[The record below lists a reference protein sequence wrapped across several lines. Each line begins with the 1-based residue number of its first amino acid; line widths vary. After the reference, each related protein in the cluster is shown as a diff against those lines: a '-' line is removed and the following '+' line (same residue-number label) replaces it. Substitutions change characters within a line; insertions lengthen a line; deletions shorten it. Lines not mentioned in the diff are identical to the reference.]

1 MIECTSIT
9 GAKKS
14 FPEDRLNLRVAV
26 YGLVINQGKILLLSS
41 RHNTKLF
48 PPGGGMETGE
58 TLREALLREVK
69 EEAGIEIEIKKFV
82 DFKET
87 FFYYDPLDAAYHN
100 FEFFYLC
107 RPKHTDLIANDQ
119 IKDADA
125 ENPRW
130 VDIKTLKKEELNTP
144 ADELFDYIVNYKE
157 EE

>member
-14 FPEDRLNLRVAV
+14 FPKDRLNLRVAV
-26 YGLVINQGKILLLSS
+26 YGLILNQGKVLLVGS
-41 RHNTKLF
+41 RHNQKLF
-48 PPGGGMETGE
+48 PPGGGVETGE
-58 TLREALLREVK
+58 PMREALLREVK
-69 EEAGIEIEIKKFV
+69 EETGLEVEIQKFV

-87 FFYYDPLDAAYHN
+87 FFYYDPLDAALHN
-100 FEFFYLC
+100 FAFFFLC

-130 VDIKTLKKEELNTP
+130 VDIKALKKEDLNAP
-144 ADELFDYIVNYKE
+144 ADELFDFITTYQE
-157 EE
+157 AA

>member
-14 FPEDRLNLRVAV
+14 FPKDRLNLRVSV
-26 YGLVINQGKILLLSS
+26 YGLAMDQGKILLVGS
-41 RHNTKLF
+41 RHNPNLF
-48 PPGGGMETGE
+48 PPGGGVETGE
-58 TLREALLREVK
+58 TLHEALSREI
-69 EEAGIEIEIKKFV
+69 EEETGLEVEIKKFV

-87 FFYYDPLDAAYHN
+87 FFYYDPLDAAFHN
-100 FEFFYLC
+100 FAFFYLC
-107 RPKHTDLIANDQ
+107 RPKFTNLIANDQ

-130 VDIKTLKKEELNTP
+130 VDIKTPKKEQLNTP
-144 ADELFDYIVNYKE
+144 ADELFDYITNYKE